1 MVRTETRKAGL
12 GAAVYFTG
20 SLRIYA
26 DPLCLVRVPR
36 RAMFSLPSSSW
47 TAAVRE
53 GLYHDPA
60 VVGGVAVALLLGTY
74 GLFGMA
80 VDLPLVVAGFC
91 ATTLV
96 YAVDRGWRVPA
107 EDRTNR
113 PARVAWVEG
122 HRGWLGVEAGLL
134 GALGGAMVPALEPR
148 TLVGAGALGGIA
160 MLEVAPGRS
169 GRAGLT
175 GLSKPLVIAA
185 TWAVGGGLLP
195 LVEAGRPLGLDAA
208 LFGGYRFL
216 FILPNLLLA
225 DWADRAG
232 DAAADRAPWTT
243 GWTAGQVRR
252 LATGL
257 LLGAALVAAVWGG
270 RTPRPVLLS
279 MDAWGLLLM
288 LAVVWRRS
296 PSHPRDALL
305 ADLVVAWPVVPA
317 LGAWMIV

>member
-1 MVRTETRKAGL
+1 ML
-12 GAAVYFTG
+12 
-20 SLRIYA
+20 
-26 DPLCLVRVPR
+26 
-36 RAMFSLPSSSW
+36 SLPSSSW
-47 TAAVRE
+47 TAAVRG

-74 GLFGMA
+74 GLFGIA
-80 VDLPLVVAGFC
+80 VNLPLVVAGFC

-113 PARVAWVEG
+113 PGRVAWVEG
-122 HRGWLGVEAGLL
+122 HRGWLKGEAGLL
-134 GALGGAMVPALEPR
+134 VALGGAMVPALEPR
-148 TLVGAGALGGIA
+148 TLVGAGALGAVA
-160 MLEVAPGRS
+160 MLQVAPGRS

-175 GLSKPLVIAA
+175 GLPKPLVIAA
-185 TWAVGGGLLP
+185 TWAGGGGLLP

-232 DAAADRAPWTT
+232 DAAAGLAPWTT

-257 LLGAALVAAVWGG
+257 LLGAALVAAVWGA
-270 RTPRPVLLS
+270 RTPHPVLLS

-288 LAVVWRRS
+288 LAVVWRR
-296 PSHPRDALL
+296 PAPHPRSALL

>member
-1 MVRTETRKAGL
+1 ML
-12 GAAVYFTG
+12 
-20 SLRIYA
+20 
-26 DPLCLVRVPR
+26 
-36 RAMFSLPSSSW
+36 SLPSSSW

-160 MLEVAPGRS
+160 MLQVAPGRS

-257 LLGAALVAAVWGG
+257 LLGAALVAAVWGA

-296 PSHPRDALL
+296 PSHPRNALL